1 MEKVLING
9 VMVQFLQVNFIKI
22 KKNQVGS
29 LLQMVKLFKRLNLDL
44 ILFLYIS
51 IYYKIINILFF
62 NFIKKYFEMIDQET
76 YE

>member
-9 VMVQFLQVNFIKI
+9 AMVQFLQVNFIKI
-22 KKNQVGS
+22 KKSQVDSS
-29 LLQMVKLFKRLNLDL
+29 LRMVKLFKRLNLDL